1 MCRSQDIAALAS
13 AGRRVSRIG
22 RRVSRIVAWTGHRP
36 DLFHDPERARQAVER
51 VAHDLV
57 DADASQFLVGGQ
69 RGVDTWAALA
79 AIGLAIPFRLLLP
92 VPVDELTRDWAAADC
107 RILNDALER
116 AVEVRI
122 AGGYRQ
128 RNQRLAHDADV
139 LVAVWTGTR
148 GGGTAE
154 TIGLARAAG
163 TPVYEILLKA
173 SADAASA
180 TGRGI

>member
-1 MCRSQDIAALAS
+1 MPRF
-13 AGRRVSRIG
+13 
-22 RRVSRIVAWTGHRP
+22 VAWTGHRP
-36 DLFHDPERARQAVER
+36 DLFHEPERARHAVER
-51 VAHDLV
+51 VARELV
-57 DADASQFLVGGQ
+57 EADASQFLVGGQ
-69 RGVDTWAALA
+69 RGVDTWAARA
-79 AIGLAIPFRLLLP
+79 AIALAIPFRLLLP
-92 VPVDELTRDWAAADC
+92 LPMDEFARDWAATD
-107 RILNDALER
+107 RRMLDDILER

-128 RNQRLAHDADV
+128 RNELLAHDADV

-154 TIGLARAAG
+154 TIGLARAVG
-163 TPVYEILLKA
+163 TPVYEILLKP